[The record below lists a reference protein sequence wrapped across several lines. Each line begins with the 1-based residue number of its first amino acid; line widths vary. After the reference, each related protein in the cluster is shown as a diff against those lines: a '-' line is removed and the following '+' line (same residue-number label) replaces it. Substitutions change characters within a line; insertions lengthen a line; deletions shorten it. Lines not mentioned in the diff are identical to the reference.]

1 MDTNLTKSAAI
12 GIMWSGIT
20 QFSLQVFRFVVII
33 ILARL
38 LNPEDF
44 GIVGLAALFI
54 GIINIINDLGLSAAI
69 IQRKDLEKAHL
80 STSFW
85 ASVGIAIL
93 LWFFSILISPFVA
106 DFFQEGLVRPILIVT
121 SAGLVIGSFCVVHK
135 ALLQKKLK
143 FKKIA
148 IAEIS
153 GAFVSGIAS
162 IFLAFNQFG
171 VWSLVYGQ
179 LLANFVMVLIFWRL
193 CSWKPGFNF
202 SYRHF
207 KDLFTFGG
215 NVMGSRLLNYI
226 DSNVDYL
233 VVGKL
238 LGKTSLGY
246 YTIAYQLMTFPL
258 HKISMM
264 VTRVTFPIFSTIQD
278 DNDALRRGY
287 TKTVRYIS
295 LITFPLLTGML
306 AVAPEFI
313 IVVFGE
319 KWAPII
325 LPLQILCLAGA
336 LKSIGTTVG
345 SVLLA
350 KGRSDLQFK
359 WNIITVIVVPIAVV
373 IGAKNYGITGVASAI
388 TVMTILL
395 FPIIQTITNR
405 LIDLS
410 MYEYM
415 KAIYPSII
423 GSLVLLAGVEIFQK
437 SVAIYNISDIIMLGS
452 SILIGFIVYLL
463 ILWLFFNNL
472 FKELNLLIYKIK
484 M

>member
-1 MDTNLTKSAAI
+1 
-12 GIMWSGIT
+12 
-20 QFSLQVFRFVVII
+20 
-33 ILARL
+33 
-38 LNPEDF
+38 
-44 GIVGLAALFI
+44 
-54 GIINIINDLGLSAAI
+54 
-69 IQRKDLEKAHL
+69 
-80 STSFW
+80 
-85 ASVGIAIL
+85 
-93 LWFFSILISPFVA
+93 
-106 DFFQEGLVRPILIVT
+106 
-121 SAGLVIGSFCVVHK
+121 
-135 ALLQKKLK
+135 
-143 FKKIA
+143 
-148 IAEIS
+148 
-153 GAFVSGIAS
+153 
-162 IFLAFNQFG
+162 
-171 VWSLVYGQ
+171 
-179 LLANFVMVLIFWRL
+179 
-193 CSWKPGFNF
+193 
-202 SYRHF
+202 
-207 KDLFTFGG
+207 
-215 NVMGSRLLNYI
+215 
-226 DSNVDYL
+226 
-233 VVGKL
+233 
-238 LGKTSLGY
+238 
-246 YTIAYQLMTFPL
+246 MTFPL

-423 GSLVLLAGVEIFQK
+423 GSLVLLIGVEIFQK

>member
-1 MDTNLTKSAAI
+1 MDTNLTKSAAF

-20 QFSLQVFRFVVII
+20 QFSLQAFRFIVII

-44 GIVGLAALFI
+44 GIIGLAALFI
-54 GIINIINDLGLSAAI
+54 GVINIINDLGLSATI
-69 IQRKDLEKAHL
+69 IQKKDLEKAHL

-106 DFFQEGLVRPILIVT
+106 DFFHEGLVQPVLIVT
-121 SAGLVIGSFCVVHK
+121 SAGLVIGSFCVVHR

-153 GAFVSGIAS
+153 GAFVSGITA

-179 LLANFVMVLIFWRL
+179 LLSNFVMVLLFWRL

-226 DSNVDYL
+226 DSNMDYL

-278 DNDALRRGY
+278 DNNALRRGY

-306 AVAPEFI
+306 AVAPEFV

-325 LPLQILCLAGA
+325 LPLQILCPAGA

-350 KGRSDLQFK
+350 KGRADLQFK
-359 WNIITVIVVPIAVV
+359 WNIITVIVIPIAVI
-373 IGAKNYGITGVASAI
+373 IGANYGIIGVASAI

-405 LIDLS
+405 LIDLN
-410 MYEYM
+410 MYEYV

-423 GSLVLLAGVEIFQK
+423 SSLVLLIGVEIFQK
-437 SVAIYNISDIIMLGS
+437 SVAIYNISEIIMLGS
-452 SILIGFIVYLL
+452 SILFGFIVYLL
-463 ILWLFFNNL
+463 SLWLFFNNL
-472 FKELNLLIYKIK
+472 FKELKLLIYKIK
-484 M
+484 G